1 MYNEC
6 LRINSGIL
14 PYKIRLM
21 PRYFSLIIVFLI
33 ISAAFTLNA
42 QNGCNMTVD
51 AGDDVTICDGENT
64 TLNASVTGGNNPT
77 YAWTPAA
84 GLSDP
89 NILNPIASPLVTTT
103 YILTA
108 SAESDN
114 LIVNGG
120 FETGDINPA
129 TSGYTQVSDPVAI
142 ATSAPNFYGVLSV
155 PQIVQAFGCT
165 PDIGQYTMV
174 IHGSTGVNVN
184 FWCQTIPVTPNTD
197 YKLSF
202 KVFGIPYFFAP
213 APNIVLKMNGAQIG
227 SLTAPNG
234 LCAEASANFNWNS
247 GANTSVD
254 VCLANSTVAGLG
266 SMCSVDDITMIEC
279 CSVVDSVTVSVN
291 PNVEEDYNF
300 LICEGD
306 VVEVGGMFFSD
317 PGNYTV
323 DLQNYLGCDS
333 IVNFEI
339 NHVEVEALISVGNQI
354 NCLLDQA
361 LLDGSLSSGTFGI
374 QTYSWSTA
382 NGVII
387 GPTNGS
393 SAVAGAPGSYTLLVT
408 TTNGMV
414 TCSDA
419 VTVVV
424 GIDTLSPVF
433 VLDPPPVADCQDSIF
448 ILSAVGNNLPPNAQI
463 IWTTTGGQILSGGNT
478 LMPTVQGTGTYILTI
493 TNPLNGCSTT
503 DSLTIQAGGGLPVIQ
518 AISIPT
524 ITCRDSQVLIVM
536 QVVQPDSGFTMTW
549 STPDGWI
556 IQGGDSLTPLVGQS
570 GTYELMVV
578 DTLSNCANSFTVQV
592 TAQTAIPIIDIAA
605 TDTMDCLTD
614 SLFLSGVIPPGFNH
628 AIPSWSTMN
637 GVMLSQSDSLGIWV
651 GSPGMYLLAVIDT
664 LTGCEDTATVT
675 ILSDAQIPAV
685 AAGPDLTID
694 CDNSTVSPNTS
705 GTAQGLEIHYL
716 WTTIGGNISNDTI
729 LNPVFSAPGMYILTV
744 FNSAN
749 GCRSSDTVMVIVNG
763 DLPVIV
769 IGNPDTLTCITSQV
783 MIPGLVTGS
792 SNIVM
797 NWSGPG
803 GGIVSGQ
810 GTSMPL
816 VQQPGWYIITATDT
830 LSQCVSMDSVR
841 IIQNIIPPLINIAVP
856 DQLDCD
862 TPFVTLDAGASTGG
876 ALLFEWTTPSGN
888 ILSGSLTAFPIV
900 NAGGVY
906 TLLLTD
912 QVSGCTATQQVT
924 VVQDPNLPVI
934 SIGTA
939 DTLTCLMITVTLT
952 SSAQNAPAG
961 STYLWTTNGGNIITD
976 PNDAFITVGAP
987 GIYTVVLTVPGGGC
1001 TATDVVVVIED
1012 TFVPDVTVSGS
1023 AEINCTQPSV
1033 IWSAAPVNFSGAL
1046 QYEWVSGTQTQTG
1059 ATLTL
1064 STGGTWQLTWTVL
1077 SNGCSNQ
1084 QVLTVTENTTPPI
1097 ANAGPDQNIPC
1108 GGGQVTLNGS
1118 TSSGQGLLM
1127 YQWTTQNGQLTSGQ
1141 NAAIAEAGGAGTY
1154 QLLVTDSGNGC
1165 TAVDHV
1171 VVTSSGTG
1179 TPFTLAVNVPECPG
1193 QEGSLTVLWSN
1204 QDILQLSVNGQPVSV
1219 SPGVPI
1225 PWTPGVYQVRITD
1238 SGGCQ
1243 FDTTI
1248 VIPQGSPL
1256 QLSAP
1261 TEITITKGGNSQ
1273 VTLSANVPASSI
1285 GSILWNPVTGVTPTS
1300 NPWEWI
1306 LSPQN
1311 DQSYTVTLTTVSGC
1325 SATTNIFVRVI
1336 STRRIF
1342 IPNVFSPS
1350 DVNGIND
1357 RFFPYSSEAADWASF
1372 MRIYDRWGNQ
1382 IFEQMDFPMSDADY
1396 GWDGT
1401 YNGKQMDPGVYVW
1414 VIGVVDAQGGV
1425 RVYKG
1430 DVTLF

>member
-1 MYNEC
+1 
-6 LRINSGIL
+6 
-14 PYKIRLM
+14 M
-21 PRYFSLIIVFLI
+21 PRNFSLIIVFLI
-33 ISAAFTLNA
+33 FGTAFTLNA

-51 AGDDVTICDGENT
+51 AGDDVTICEGENT
-64 TLNASVTGGNNPT
+64 TLNATVTGGNNPT
-77 YAWTPAA
+77 FVWTPAA

-89 NILNPIASPLVTTT
+89 NVLNPVASPLVTTT
-103 YILTA
+103 YTLTA

-120 FETGDINPA
+120 FETGVINPA
-129 TSGYTQVSDPVAI
+129 ISGYTQVADPVAI
-142 ATSAPNFYGVLSV
+142 ATNAPNFYGILSV

-165 PDIGQYTMV
+165 PNIGQYTMV

-247 GANTSVD
+247 GANTTVD

-279 CSVVDSVTVSVN
+279 CTVVDSVTVSVN

-339 NHVEVEALISVGNQI
+339 NQVEVEALISVGNQI
-354 NCLLDQA
+354 TCLLDQA

-374 QTYSWSTA
+374 QTYSWSTS
-382 NGVII
+382 NGIII
-387 GPTNGS
+387 GPTNGA
-393 SAVAGAPGSYTLLVT
+393 SAVAGAPGSYTLVVT
-408 TTNGMV
+408 TSNGIV

-419 VTVVV
+419 ITVVV

-433 VLDPPPVADCQDSIF
+433 VLDPAPVADCQDSIF
-448 ILSAVGNNLPPNAQI
+448 ILNAVGNNLPPNAQI
-463 IWTTTGGQILSGGNT
+463 VWTTTGGQILSGGNT
-478 LMPTVQGTGTYILTI
+478 LMPTVEGTGTYILTV
-493 TNPLNGCSTT
+493 TNPQNGCSTT

-524 ITCRDSQVLIVM
+524 LTCRDSQVLIVM

-570 GTYELMVV
+570 GTYVLMVV
-578 DTLSNCANSFTVQV
+578 DTMSNCANSFSVQV
-592 TAQTAIPIIDIAA
+592 TAQIAIPLIDIAA

-614 SLFLSGVIPPGFNH
+614 SLFLLGAIPFGFDH
-628 AIPSWSTMN
+628 AIPAWSTMN
-637 GVMLSQSDSLGIWV
+637 GVILSMPDSLGIWV
-651 GSPGMYLLAVIDT
+651 GGPGIYLLTVIDT
-664 LTGCEDTATVT
+664 LTGCQDTATVN
-675 ILSDAQIPAV
+675 IIPDAQVPAV
-685 AAGPDLTID
+685 VVGPDLTID
-694 CDNSTVSPNTS
+694 CDNSSVSPNTS
-705 GTAQGLEIHYL
+705 GTVQGQEYSYL

-729 LNPVFSAPGMYILTV
+729 LNPIFSAPGMYILTV

-749 GCRSSDTVMVIVNG
+749 GCRSSDTVMVTVNG

-769 IGNPDTLTCITSQV
+769 IGIPDTLTCITTQV
-783 MIPGLVTGS
+783 MIPGFVTGS
-792 SNIVM
+792 SNIVL
-797 NWSGPG
+797 NWNGPS

-810 GTSMPL
+810 VTSMPL
-816 VQQPGWYIITATDT
+816 VQQPGWYIITAIDT
-830 LSQCVSMDSVR
+830 LSQCVATDSVW
-841 IIQNIIPPLINIAVP
+841 IIQNITPPSISIAAP
-856 DQLDCD
+856 GQLDCNN
-862 TPFVTLDAGASTGG
+862 PIVTLDAGASTGG
-876 ALLFEWTTPSGN
+876 ALVFAWTTTTGN
-888 ILSGSLTAFPIV
+888 ILSGADTAFPSV

-906 TLLLTD
+906 TLLLSD
-912 QVSGCTATQQVT
+912 QVNGCTASQQVT
-924 VVQDPNLPVI
+924 VMQDPNLPVI
-934 SIGTA
+934 LIGAA
-939 DTLTCLMITVTLT
+939 DTLTCVQTSVTLT
-952 SSAQNAPAG
+952 STTQNAPPG
-961 STYLWTTNGGNIITD
+961 STYLWTTTGGNILSSQLD
-976 PNDAFITVGAP
+976 PSIIVGAP
-987 GIYTVVLTVPGGGC
+987 GIYTVVLTIPGGGC

-1012 TFVPDVTVSGS
+1012 TFVPDITVSGPS
-1023 AEINCTQPSV
+1023 EITCIQPVV
-1033 IWSAAPVNFSGAL
+1033 IWTASPVNFTGAL
-1046 QYEWVSGTQTQTG
+1046 QYEWLSGGQTQTG
-1059 ATLTL
+1059 SSVTLN
-1064 STGGTWQLTWTVL
+1064 TGGIWTLTWTVL

-1084 QVLTVTENTTPPI
+1084 QVYTATENKTPPI
-1097 ANAGPDQNIPC
+1097 ANAGPDLNIPC

-1118 TSSGQGLLM
+1118 TSSGQGIITYL
-1127 YQWTTQNGQLTSGQ
+1127 WTTQNGQLISGQ
-1141 NAAIAEAGGAGTY
+1141 NTAIAQADGAGTY
-1154 QLLVTDSGNGC
+1154 QLLVTDTGNGC
-1165 TAVDHV
+1165 TAEDNVE
-1171 VVTSSGTG
+1171 VTSSGIG

-1193 QEGSLTVLWSN
+1193 QEGNLTVFWSS
-1204 QDILQLSVNGQPVSV
+1204 QGILQLSVNGQPVGV

-1225 PWTPGVYQVRITD
+1225 PLTPGVYQVRIAD
-1238 SGGCQ
+1238 IGGCQ
-1243 FDTTI
+1243 FDTII
-1248 VIPQGSPL
+1248 VIPQGIPL
-1256 QLSAP
+1256 QFSAP
-1261 TEITITKGGNSQ
+1261 AEITIAKGGSGGQ
-1273 VTLSANVPASSI
+1273 VSLSSNVPASSI
-1285 GSILWNPVTGVTPTS
+1285 GSIVWNPVTGVTPTA
-1300 NPWEWI
+1300 NPWEWN

-1311 DQSYTVTLTTVSGC
+1311 DQSYTVTLTTLSGC
-1325 SATTNIFVRVI
+1325 SASVNILVRVI
-1336 STRRIF
+1336 TTRRIF
-1342 IPNVFSPS
+1342 VPNVFSPS

-1357 RFFPYSSEAADWASF
+1357 RFFPYSSEAADWASY

-1382 IFEQMDFPMSDADY
+1382 IFERIDFPMSDADY

-1401 YNGKQMDPGVYVW
+1401 YNGKRMDPGVYVW